1 MVFVSLFKVATKNNA
16 NSNGEI
22 QTNSYKGFQYES

>member
-1 MVFVSLFKVATKNNA
+1 MVFVSLFKPGQNNA